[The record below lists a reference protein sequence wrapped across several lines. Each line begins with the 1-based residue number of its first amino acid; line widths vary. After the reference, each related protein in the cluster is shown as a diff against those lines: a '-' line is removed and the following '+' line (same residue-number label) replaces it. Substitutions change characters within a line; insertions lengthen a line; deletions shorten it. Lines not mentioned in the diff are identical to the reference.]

1 MRGLHANTRDRLP
14 AMIHPIHEK
23 YAQLLVSYCCEV
35 QAGERVS
42 INLDTEAMPMARALV
57 REVLKADAQPILH
70 MTYPEMMVD
79 VLELV
84 SERHLSS
91 EPTFELSEIK
101 QIDAWM
107 RVRGGSN
114 NRMLQNA
121 NKETLSKIAKRQRVV
136 QNLRLKTKWVGTQFP
151 TNASAQDAGMS
162 LDDYEKFVY
171 GAMYLFEADPVAK
184 WRELHAFQAELINH
198 LAAAKTV
205 RIVAEGT
212 DLTLNVNGRTW
223 VNSDGHHNMP
233 SGEVFTGPI
242 EDSANGH
249 ITYTVPSAVSGVEV
263 ENIRITFENGK
274 AVTAKAD
281 KGDDLLQAQLNSDD
295 GARYLGELG
304 IGTNLSIQ
312 VPTKSILYDEKIGG
326 TVHLALGQSYT
337 ETGGTNES
345 AIHWD
350 MICDLRQGG
359 AIYLDGE
366 LFQENGTFKV

>member
-1 MRGLHANTRDRLP
+1 
-14 AMIHPIHEK
+14 MIHPIHEK

-57 REVLKADAQPILH
+57 REVLKADAEPILH

-84 SERHLSS
+84 SERYLTS
-91 EPTFELSEIK
+91 EPSFELSEIK

-121 NKETLSKIAKRQRVV
+121 NKETLSKLAKRQRVV

-162 LDDYEKFVY
+162 LDDYEQFVY
-171 GAMYLFEADPVAK
+171 GAMYLFEDDPVAK
-184 WRELHAFQAELINH
+184 WQELHAFQAELINH

-212 DLTLNVNGRTW
+212 DLTLNVGGRSW
-223 VNSDGHHNMP
+223 INSDGHHNMP

-274 AVTAKAD
+274 AINAEAD
-281 KGDDLLQAQLNSDD
+281 KGDDLLQAQLNSDA

-304 IGTNLSIQ
+304 IGTNFNIQ

-350 MICDLRQGG
+350 MICDLRKGG